1 MNVWDLILGAGI
13 AGLVMLA
20 VHLMHQTKRRGGCMS
35 CPYAGECLRRS
46 SENCEVRHG

>member
-13 AGLVMLA
+13 AGSVMFA
-20 VHLMHQTKRRGGCMS
+20 VRLMRQAKRKGGCVS

-46 SENCEVRHG
+46 SENCEVHHG